1 MTNEKNNK
9 NNIVRFPN
17 LNGRLLEKGMD
28 SLKSKKYDESLS
40 CFEQLLYADPMHAQ
54 GNLGLVLSL
63 VELGRL
69 HEAKQRCDRMLKEG
83 IGEYYDVLQIYLS
96 ILVQLSEYITVV
108 SVIEAVLEEQKIP
121 ADKAETFYQL
131 LQFSRK
137 VIEQEGVPEVKKDP
151 ELPTAPPANPDF
163 QVLKEMLASDQ
174 ADSQWM
180 AVQQLKRL
188 GPDMIVP
195 MFESFLIDEK
205 KHPAVKSL
213 ILQYLKE
220 NQVDKIVR
228 IEKYGQF
235 TEVDIA
241 KLTDLN
247 DHFFYKEVKS
257 LIKDE
262 LEQENPSLLEI
273 ALAVWK
279 DYSLAL
285 YPFSPTPENKVL
297 WFEAAVMAANILC
310 GMEEETDQEDEE
322 LQRAVKLL
330 VELERFYM
338 QT

>member
-1 MTNEKNNK
+1 MTNYKENK
-9 NNIVRFPN
+9 NNIIRFPN
-17 LNGRLLEKGMD
+17 LTGRLLEKGMD
-28 SLKSKKYDESLS
+28 SLKNKQYDESLS
-40 CFEQLLYADPMHAQ
+40 CFEQLLHTDPMHSQ

-69 HEAKQRCDRMLKEG
+69 QEAKTRCDRMLKEG

-137 VIEQEGVPEVKKDP
+137 VIEQEGVPEVKINP
-151 ELPTAPPANPDF
+151 EESVKRENPDLSI
-163 QVLKEMLASDQ
+163 LKDMLQSER

-180 AVQQLKRL
+180 AVQQLKKL
-188 GPDMIVP
+188 GPELTVP
-195 MFESFLIDEK
+195 LFESFLLDES

-220 NQVDKIVR
+220 NEIKKTVKL
-228 IEKYGQF
+228 EKYGQV
-235 TEVDIA
+235 EDVSIQELMDW
-241 KLTDLN
+241 N
-247 DHFFYKEVKS
+247 EHPFYKEVKA
-257 LIKDE
+257 LIQDE
-262 LEQENPSLLEI
+262 LEQENPSLLDI

-279 DYSLAL
+279 DYTLAL
-285 YPFSPTPENKVL
+285 YPFVPQPENKLL
-297 WFEAAVMAANILC
+297 WFEASVIAASVLC
-310 GMEEETDQEDEE
+310 GIEEDMENEDPEI
-322 LQRAVKLL
+322 QKAVKLL
-330 VELERFYM
+330 VELERFYL

>member
-1 MTNEKNNK
+1 MTNDKSNK
-9 NNIVRFPN
+9 NNIIQFPN

-28 SLKSKKYDESLS
+28 SLKNKKYDEALS
-40 CFEQLLYADPMHAQ
+40 CFEQLLHSDPMHAQ

-69 HEAKQRCDRMLKEG
+69 HEAKKRCDRMLKEG

-137 VIEQEGVPEVKKDP
+137 VIEQEGIPEVKRDP
-151 ELPTAPPANPDF
+151 EPKVNENPDF
-163 QVLKEMLASDQ
+163 HTLKEMLSSDR
-174 ADSQWM
+174 ADSQWI

-188 GPDMIVP
+188 GAEITVP
-195 MFESFLIDEK
+195 LFESFLIDEK

-220 NQVDKIVR
+220 NQINKIVKL
-228 IEKYGQF
+228 EKYGQ
-235 TEVDIA
+235 TDEVDIA
-241 KLTDLN
+241 ELTELN
-247 DHFFYKEVKS
+247 EHPFYKEVRT
-257 LIKDE
+257 LIQDE
-262 LEQENPSLLEI
+262 LEQENPSLLDI

-279 DYSLAL
+279 DYTLAL
-285 YPFSPTPENKVL
+285 YPFSPQPENKLL
-297 WFEAAVMAANILC
+297 WFEASVMAASILC
-310 GMEEETDQEDEE
+310 GMEESMESEDEE
-322 LQRAVKLL
+322 LQHAVKLL

>member
-1 MTNEKNNK
+1 MTNDKENK
-9 NNIVRFPN
+9 NNIIRFPN
-17 LNGRLLEKGMD
+17 LTGRLLEKGMD
-28 SLKSKKYDESLS
+28 SLKNKQYDDSLA
-40 CFEQLLYADPMHAQ
+40 CFEQLLHSDPMHSQ

-69 HEAKQRCDRMLKEG
+69 QEAKMRCDRMLKEG

-137 VIEQEGVPEVKKDP
+137 VIEQEGVPEVKRDP
-151 ELPTAPPANPDF
+151 EARPSDNPDF
-163 QVLKEMLASDQ
+163 LTLKEMLSSDR
-174 ADSQWM
+174 ADSQWI

-188 GPDMIVP
+188 GPEMTVP
-195 MFESFLIDEK
+195 LFEAFLVDEK

-220 NQVDKIVR
+220 NQINKFVKL
-228 IEKYGQF
+228 EKYGQ
-235 TEVDIA
+235 TEEVDIA
-241 KLTDLN
+241 NLTDLN
-247 DHFFYKEVKS
+247 EHPFYKEVKR
-257 LIKDE
+257 LIQDD
-262 LEQENPSLLEI
+262 LEHENPSLLDI

-279 DYSLAL
+279 DYTLAL
-285 YPFSPTPENKVL
+285 YPFTPKPENKLL
-297 WFEAAVMAANILC
+297 WFEASVMAASFLC
-310 GMEEETDQEDEE
+310 GLEEELENEEPE
-322 LQRAVKLL
+322 LQKAVKHL
-330 VELERFYM
+330 VELERFYL

>member
-1 MTNEKNNK
+1 MTNDKSNK
-9 NNIVRFPN
+9 NNIIRFPN

-40 CFEQLLYADPMHAQ
+40 CFEQLLHSDPMHAQ

-69 HEAKQRCDRMLKEG
+69 HEAKKRCDRMLKEG

-137 VIEQEGVPEVKKDP
+137 VIEQEGIPEVKRDP
-151 ELPTAPPANPDF
+151 EPKVNENPDF
-163 QVLKEMLASDQ
+163 HTLKELLSSDR
-174 ADSQWM
+174 ADSQWI

-188 GPDMIVP
+188 GAEITVP
-195 MFESFLIDEK
+195 LFESFLIDEK

-220 NQVDKIVR
+220 NQINKIVKL
-228 IEKYGQF
+228 EKYGQ
-235 TEVDIA
+235 TDEVDIA
-241 KLTDLN
+241 ELIELN
-247 DHFFYKEVKS
+247 EHPFYKEVRT
-257 LIKDE
+257 LIQDE
-262 LEQENPSLLEI
+262 LEQENPSLLDI

-279 DYSLAL
+279 DYALAL
-285 YPFSPTPENKVL
+285 YPFSPQPENKLL
-297 WFEAAVMAANILC
+297 WFEASVMAASILC
-310 GMEEETDQEDEE
+310 GIEESMESEDEE
-322 LQRAVKLL
+322 LQHAVKLL

>member
-1 MTNEKNNK
+1 MTNDKSNK
-9 NNIVRFPN
+9 NKIIRFPN

-28 SLKSKKYDESLS
+28 SLKNKKYDEALS
-40 CFEQLLYADPMHAQ
+40 CFEQLLHSDPMHSQ

-69 HEAKQRCDRMLKEG
+69 HEAKMRCDRMLKEG

-151 ELPTAPPANPDF
+151 EPTVNPNPDF
-163 QVLKEMLASDQ
+163 QALKEMLSSER
-174 ADSQWM
+174 ADSQWI

-188 GPDMIVP
+188 GPEMTVP
-195 MFESFLIDEK
+195 MFESFLVDEK

-220 NQVDKIVR
+220 NQINKTVKV
-228 IEKYGQF
+228 EKYGQ
-235 TEVDIA
+235 TDEIDIA
-241 KLTDLN
+241 KLPELN
-247 DHFFYKEVKS
+247 EHPFYKEVKT
-257 LIKDE
+257 LIQDE
-262 LEQENPSLLEI
+262 LEQENPSLLDI

-279 DYSLAL
+279 DYTLAL
-285 YPFSPTPENKVL
+285 YPFSPKPENKLLWYEASVL
-297 WFEAAVMAANILC
+297 AASILC
-310 GMEEETDQEDEE
+310 GIEEEIENEEEE
-322 LQRAVKLL
+322 LQNAVKLL

>member
-1 MTNEKNNK
+1 MTNDKSNK
-9 NNIVRFPN
+9 NNIIRFPN

-28 SLKSKKYDESLS
+28 SLKNKKYDEALS
-40 CFEQLLYADPMHAQ
+40 CFEQLLHSDPMHSQ

-69 HEAKQRCDRMLKEG
+69 HEAKMRCDRMLKEG

-137 VIEQEGVPEVKKDP
+137 VIEQEGVPEVKKDS
-151 ELPTAPPANPDF
+151 EATANPNPDF
-163 QVLKEMLASDQ
+163 QALKEMLSSER
-174 ADSQWM
+174 ADSQWI

-188 GPDMIVP
+188 GPEITVP

-220 NQVDKIVR
+220 NQINKTVK
-228 IEKYGQF
+228 IEKYGQ
-235 TEVDIA
+235 TDEIDIA
-241 KLTDLN
+241 KLPELN
-247 DHFFYKEVKS
+247 EHPFYMEVKS
-257 LIKDE
+257 LIQDE
-262 LEQENPSLLEI
+262 LEQENPSLLDI

-279 DYSLAL
+279 DYTLAL
-285 YPFSPTPENKVL
+285 YPFSPKPDNKLLWYEASVL
-297 WFEAAVMAANILC
+297 AASILC
-310 GMEEETDQEDEE
+310 GIEEEMENEEEE
-322 LQRAVKLL
+322 LQNAVKLL

>member
-1 MTNEKNNK
+1 MTNDKSNK
-9 NNIVRFPN
+9 NKIIRFPN

-28 SLKSKKYDESLS
+28 SLKNKKYDEALS
-40 CFEQLLYADPMHAQ
+40 CFEQLLHSDPMHSQ

-69 HEAKQRCDRMLKEG
+69 HEAKMRCDRMLKEG

-151 ELPTAPPANPDF
+151 EATVNPNPDF
-163 QVLKEMLASDQ
+163 QALKEMLSSER
-174 ADSQWM
+174 ADSQWI

-188 GPDMIVP
+188 GPEMTVP
-195 MFESFLIDEK
+195 IFESFLVDEK

-220 NQVDKIVR
+220 NQINKTVKV
-228 IEKYGQF
+228 EKYGQ
-235 TEVDIA
+235 TDEIDIA
-241 KLTDLN
+241 KLQELN
-247 DHFFYKEVKS
+247 EHPFYKEVKT
-257 LIKDE
+257 LIQDE
-262 LEQENPSLLEI
+262 LEQENPSLLDI

-279 DYSLAL
+279 DYTLAL
-285 YPFSPTPENKVL
+285 YPFSPKPENKLLWYEASVL
-297 WFEAAVMAANILC
+297 AASILC
-310 GMEEETDQEDEE
+310 GIEEEIENEEEE
-322 LQRAVKLL
+322 LQNAVKLL

>member
-1 MTNEKNNK
+1 MTNDKSNK
-9 NNIVRFPN
+9 NNIIRFPN

-40 CFEQLLYADPMHAQ
+40 CFEQLLHSDPMHAQ

-69 HEAKQRCDRMLKEG
+69 HEAKKRCDRMLKEG

-137 VIEQEGVPEVKKDP
+137 VIEQEGIPEVKRDP
-151 ELPTAPPANPDF
+151 EPKVNENPDF
-163 QVLKEMLASDQ
+163 HTLKEMLSSER
-174 ADSQWM
+174 ADSQWI

-188 GPDMIVP
+188 GAEITVP
-195 MFESFLIDEK
+195 LFESFLIDEK

-220 NQVDKIVR
+220 NQINKIVKL
-228 IEKYGQF
+228 EKYGQ
-235 TEVDIA
+235 TDEVDIA
-241 KLTDLN
+241 KLIELN
-247 DHFFYKEVKS
+247 EHPFYKEVRT
-257 LIKDE
+257 LIQDE
-262 LEQENPSLLEI
+262 LEQENPSLLDI

-279 DYSLAL
+279 DYALAL
-285 YPFSPTPENKVL
+285 YPFSPQPENKLL
-297 WFEAAVMAANILC
+297 WFEASVMAASILC
-310 GMEEETDQEDEE
+310 GIEESMESEDEE
-322 LQRAVKLL
+322 LQHAVKLL